1 MFAKIYSILN
11 IISNI
16 TAPIAMKTILTKCYD
31 KYTPWVSFTIFFFAK
46 MFTISLLIKIFIVNI
61 LGLNFL
67 PTFVSLVIFT
77 LNSFSIKIFLS
88 LIIISIVFELFSN
101 KELFSNL
108 PNTETILTILVNRV
122 SINFKNK
129 SIFYKNMDI
138 LLSSI
143 NLKKKADAETFF
155 NFFGFVFLF
164 LHTLIYK
171 NLSKIS
177 FTKQK
182 GYIFNLRQ
190 RILFLEYLLL
200 IAILVPNFF
209 NHVVSSTLN
218 KRFNSL
224 FIEFNII
231 NYVAFIAIIII
242 SVYFIVSLIK
252 PHYNIKTLNNNITE
266 QLGMD
271 ISTTKGPLTG
281 RNFVYFILPVVQTM
295 LILYKCFKEL
305 NDPISNYL
313 LDTSYLVE
321 NALITIDWLSWP
333 FILLTVIII
342 YATLFLFYHKPQN
355 IQSESKWSNSLNI
368 INLNILLLFLF
379 LAFTTNDLLV
389 FYFMFESTLI
399 PMFFLLGFFG
409 SRTRKI
415 RAAYSFFLYT
425 MLGSV
430 ALLIGI
436 FSLVIT
442 YKTTQINLLT
452 NYNDLANVPN
462 YVWWCLFWGFGVKV
476 PIMPMHN
483 WLAEA
488 HVEAPTIGSVIL
500 AALLLKL
507 GGYGIIRI
515 LFLVLPN
522 LSILNAPYA
531 IAINTLSFFY
541 ASFMALRQF
550 DFKRIIA
557 YSSIAHMNFALI
569 GIFSFNI
576 EAVQGAIFLMVAHGI
591 VSAGLFIGVGL
602 LYELIATRLIITF
615 GGLKRVWPTTAF
627 LFLIF
632 ILANFGFPLT
642 PNFVGELLIIIGG
655 VHQILTVM
663 TLVTVGT
670 ILTLVYSLVLYSKIF
685 LGILRPEVNNW
696 SVYLLNINTDKNIF
710 SARNISVLNYNI
722 VLRFLLILCI
732 ITGLYPTVIL
742 QLTNDY
748 VAWFLIQKY
757 YFI

>member
-1 MFAKIYSILN
+1 
-11 IISNI
+11 
-16 TAPIAMKTILTKCYD
+16 MKTILSKCYT
-31 KYTPWVSFTIFFFAK
+31 KYMPWVSFTLFIFTKFFV
-46 MFTISLLIKIFIVNI
+46 ISLLIKFFILNF

-67 PTFVSLVIFT
+67 PTFFSLIIFV
-77 LNSFSIKIFLS
+77 LNFFSIKIFLS
-88 LIIISIVFELFSN
+88 LIIISIFFEVFMN
-101 KELFSNL
+101 KE
-108 PNTETILTILVNRV
+108 ILTNLNYTNNNLV
-122 SINFKNK
+122 SIFKAWVTIISENKITLYNNIDNLLK
-129 SIFYKNMDI
+129 SIG
-138 LLSSI
+138 S
-143 NLKKKADAETFF
+143 KKKRADAKTFF

-164 LHTLIYK
+164 LHTIIYK
-171 NLSKIS
+171 NLTKLQ
-177 FTKQK
+177 FAKQK
-182 GYIFNLRQ
+182 DYIFNLRQ
-190 RILFLEYLLL
+190 KILFLDYLLL
-200 IAILVPNFF
+200 IVILIPKFF
-209 NHVVSSTLN
+209 SQIVSNVLN
-218 KRFNSL
+218 NKFNNL

-231 NYVAFIAIIII
+231 NYVVFLTVILLSI
-242 SVYFIVSLIK
+242 YFFVSK
-252 PHYNIKTLNNNITE
+252 FKTKYNIEVVNDNIT
-266 QLGMD
+266 QQIGKLD
-271 ISTTKGPLTG
+271 TNSTKSFTWQ
-281 RNFVYFILPVVQTM
+281 NFIYFILPVVQII

-305 NDPISNYL
+305 NDPIAKYL
-313 LDTSYLVE
+313 LDTNYLVE
-321 NALITIDWLSWP
+321 SSLITIDWLSWP

-342 YATLFLFYHKPQN
+342 YATLFLFHHKPKN
-355 IQSESKWSNSLNI
+355 IQAELKWSNSLNI

-379 LAFTTNDLLV
+379 LAFTTNDLLI

-436 FSLVIT
+436 FSLIIT

-452 NYNDLANVPN
+452 NYNDLINVPN

-615 GGLKRVWPTTAF
+615 GGLKRVWPTTSF

-663 TLVTVGT
+663 TLVTIGT

-685 LGILRPEVNNW
+685 LGVLRPEVNNW
-696 SVYLLNINTDKNIF
+696 SVYLLNLKDDTNIF
-710 SARNISVLNYNI
+710 NSRNISVLNYNI
-722 VLRFLLILCI
+722 VLRFLLILCV